1 MAAVTICSDFGALK
15 DKLCHCFHC
24 FPIYLWWSS
33 GTRCHDHLLFECWV
47 LNVKSAFS
55 LSSFTF
61 IKRLFCSFLLF
72 AIRVVSSAYL
82 KWKKREKSVSHVH
95 LFATPW
101 TVAYQAPL
109 SMEFSKQGYWSG
121 WPFPSPEDLPNPAIE
136 AESPILQADVLLPEP
151 PGTLRL
157 LTFLLAILIPAC
169 ASSSSAF
176 CMLYSV
182 SKLNKQGDSVQP
194 WLTPFLIWNQ
204 SVVHVPF

>member
-1 MAAVTICSDFGALK
+1 M
-15 DKLCHCFHC
+15 
-24 FPIYLWWSS
+24 FPLFPHLFDMKWCDQMPWSS
-33 GTRCHDHLLFECWV
+33 FFWMLSF
-47 LNVKSAFS
+47 KPAFS

-151 PGTLRL
+151 PGNLRL

-169 ASSSSAF
+169 ASSSLTF
-176 CMLYSV
+176 CMMYSAYKL
-182 SKLNKQGDSVQP
+182 SKQSNNIQL
-194 WLTPFLIWNQ
+194 WCTPFSILN
-204 SVVHVPF
+204 